1 MNDQLW
7 KYLDRT
13 DRENARLA
21 KFIYGVNLMVN
32 ILAFLTCLHIHF
44 GPGFIMHLNDIHAV
58 MAVMYMA
65 INFLLIVQIRRN
77 KDERKR
83 MYLLPTYSL
92 LIGLDTIAEQ
102 FITVFIH
109 RDDVVYGLLN
119 RSNVLFVVTAT
130 FTMAIYI
137 NRYISLKRKYSMLP
151 TGKDV
156 KSWTNGCR

>member
-21 KFIYGVNLMVN
+21 KFIYSVNLGMN
-32 ILAFLTCLHIHF
+32 IIAFLTCLHIHF
-44 GPGFIMHLNDIHAV
+44 GPGFVMHLNDIHAV
-58 MAVMYMA
+58 MAVMYMV
-65 INFLLIVQIRRN
+65 INFLLIVQIRRH

-92 LIGLDTIAEQ
+92 LIGLDTLAEQ
-102 FITVFIH
+102 FIVIFIH
-109 RDDVVYGLLN
+109 RDAILHGLLS
-119 RSNVLFVVTAT
+119 RSNVLFVVIAT

-137 NRYISLKRKYSMLP
+137 NRYISLKRKYTMLS

-156 KSWTNGCR
+156 